1 MQGPQLSLQFTGDGA
16 HNRRVLKDIKGWN
29 ATKNLSRETERGP
42 LMKKSGQL
50 IILFHCYF
58 LLSAIHLLSVLLFPQ
73 GYT

>member
-1 MQGPQLSLQFTGDGA
+1 MSTISLQFIGDGV
-16 HNRRVLKDIKGWN
+16 HNCRVLKYIKGWN
-29 ATKNLSRETERGP
+29 AIKNLSRETERGP

-58 LLSAIHLLSVLLFPQ
+58 LLSAIHLLRILLFPQ